1 MTILKHFLQ
10 SLPIHVLQSEYKL
23 KEGFPMAAVAR
34 IQVRI
39 DADIKKKAE
48 SKLKQNGLTISD
60 FTRIM
65 MTNVANGKL
74 DHALEIV
81 NQEVNDSLQ
90 EVLEQSSDQKLQGY
104 SDLNSLNTALF
115 KND

>member
-1 MTILKHFLQ
+1 
-10 SLPIHVLQSEYKL
+10 
-23 KEGFPMAAVAR
+23 MAAVAR